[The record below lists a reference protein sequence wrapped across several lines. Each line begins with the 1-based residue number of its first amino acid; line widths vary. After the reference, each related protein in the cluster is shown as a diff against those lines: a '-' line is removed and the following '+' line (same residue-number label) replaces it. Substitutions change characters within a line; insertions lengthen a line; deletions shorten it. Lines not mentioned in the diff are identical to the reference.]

1 MKPSTLYSWKECQV
15 KITLSYETKRLAY
28 HCIGERD
35 WEKKKVL
42 QAIEHLLLSLN
53 PFLSIHVFHPSIFF
67 IHPTFSSTQPAHFA
81 YYHLQRKPQNELK
94 EEKEGRTVKP
104 LLQSSNPTWSI
115 YHVCLSIQVVHFV
128 DHRHQ
133 TWPQS
138 ESKGGKEGLPKT
150 LPCSQQTLRIPCF
163 FIRPKPPTLQYIHQ
177 HHQTWL
183 QGEKRAEKKV
193 LLSAKS
199 DLASSP
205 PE

>member
-15 KITLSYETKRLAY
+15 KFPLSYETKRLAY

-115 YHVCLSIQVVHFV
+115 YHVCSSLCRSP
-128 DHRHQ
+128 HQ

-150 LPCSQQTLRIPCF
+150 LPCSQQTLHIPCF